1 MFNAKQTKL
10 MNILGIVSDT
20 DRELCYEAYCEVACE
35 MSAEGM
41 NAGTFAEYLERRI
54 VIAQFN
60 AKRNA
65 EKSLKQMARYHA
77 SNTN

>member
-1 MFNAKQTKL
+1 MFNAKQKQL

-20 DRELCYEAYCEVACE
+20 DRVICYEGYCEVACE

-41 NAGTFAEYLERRI
+41 NAGTFGDYLERQVACAAFI
-54 VIAQFN
+54 

-65 EKSLKQMARYHA
+65 NKSIKELA
-77 SNTN
+77 

>member
-20 DRELCYEAYCEVACE
+20 DRYNTYEAYCEVACE

-41 NAGTFAEYLERRI
+41 NAGTFADYLERK
-54 VIAQFN
+54 IAVAAFM

-65 EKSLKQMARYHA
+65 NKSIKELA
-77 SNTN
+77 

>member
-20 DRELCYEAYCEVACE
+20 DRYNTYEAYCEVACE

-41 NAGTFAEYLERRI
+41 NAGTFADYLERK
-54 VIAQFN
+54 VAVAAFM

-65 EKSLKQMARYHA
+65 NKSIKELA
-77 SNTN
+77 

>member
-1 MFNAKQTKL
+1 MFNAKQVKL

-20 DRELCYEAYCEVACE
+20 DREICYEGYCEVACE

-41 NAGTFAEYLERRI
+41 NAGTFADYLERK
-54 VIAQFN
+54 IAVAAFM

-65 EKSLKQMARYHA
+65 NKSIKELA
-77 SNTN
+77 